1 MLSLWKRRCRL
12 VNHPHHHHR
21 EAQHQHCSI
30 YVRLV
35 IIVGR
40 IRVDRE
46 RLTWIVWVYWTWIT
60 SIIVAVVWAG
70 EIEVAA
76 AREASDIW
84 PSVSSHRRVISSCLR
99 PISRTPRLLMI
110 SSIRRELSLS
120 RPPFF
125 RLRQLPSSTM
135 TWVIFV
141 YNPFSDDEFEFW
153 GKYIYRFIEQVFII
167 MTTFIERTKK
177 ANFSEFFWYRYT
189 ESFYVSS
196 RTNSCRSFLISF
208 FFFSI

>member
-1 MLSLWKRRCRL
+1 MRRSIDWKRKENEWVKRIINIRIGSDRIREISHPRINYQHKHYRLRSVLRVCEKRCRP

-30 YVRLV
+30 YVRRV
-35 IIVGR
+35 IIADR

-60 SIIVAVVWAG
+60 SIIAAVVWAG

-110 SSIRRELSLS
+110 SSIRRELSLF
-120 RPPFF
+120 RPHFF
-125 RLRQLPSSTM
+125 RLRQPLSSTM
-135 TWVIFV
+135 TSVI
-141 YNPFSDDEFEFW
+141 
-153 GKYIYRFIEQVFII
+153 
-167 MTTFIERTKK
+167 
-177 ANFSEFFWYRYT
+177 
-189 ESFYVSS
+189 SS
-196 RTNSCRSFLISF
+196 L
-208 FFFSI
+208 